1 MGADEQAIS
10 DVLRRYGELVDT
22 GDFESW
28 MALWTADGRQMPP
41 GAASRVG
48 VAAIREGM
56 QPGFDSMDFDFVLA
70 DIEEA
75 SVFGDLGLTRCIY
88 SLRATPKE
96 GGETVDLMA
105 DGKALTL
112 YQRQSDGSWKI
123 SYDCFNS
130 NIP

>member
-1 MGADEQAIS
+1 MGNDEEAIS
-10 DVLRRYGELVDT
+10 NVLRRYGELVDS
-22 GDFESW
+22 GGFESW

-41 GAASRVG
+41 GAPSRVG

-56 QPGFDSMDFDFVLA
+56 QPGFDSMDFDFVLM

-88 SLRATPKE
+88 SLRVTPKE

-112 YQRQSDGSWKI
+112 YERQRDGSWKI
-123 SYDCFNS
+123 AYDCFNS